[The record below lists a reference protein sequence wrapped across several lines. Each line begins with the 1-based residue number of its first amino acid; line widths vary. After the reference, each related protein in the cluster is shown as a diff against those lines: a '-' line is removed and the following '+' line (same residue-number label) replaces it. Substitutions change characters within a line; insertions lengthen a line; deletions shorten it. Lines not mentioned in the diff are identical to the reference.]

1 MDYSAIKAAMR
12 EVGHEVTEG
21 VEWAAKDAVAFRDYC
36 HRHLGIPFD
45 MAHRVIEYPTHFMH
59 ILGETFHD
67 LFGTHHTV
75 IALDPDR
82 LPPSVKAPA
91 PGMLAEPIPS
101 TSEAGA
107 DASGMLTPPVEQPA
121 EVAPEA
127 PPAPPAE
134 TAPEAPPAPPAD
146 AEGAASEGT
155 ANEGTGDAAEG
166 DKASSDST
174 MDLTPKE

>member
-12 EVGHEVTEG
+12 EVGHVVTEG
-21 VEWAAKDAVAFRDYC
+21 AEWAAKDAVEFRDYC

-59 ILGETFHD
+59 KIGESFHD

-75 IALDPDR
+75 LALDPAN

-91 PGMLAEPIPS
+91 PGMLAEPVPS

-121 EVAPEA
+121 EA
-127 PPAPPAE
+127 PP
-134 TAPEAPPAPPAD
+134 APPAPPAD
-146 AEGAASEGT
+146 QAPAEPTPPVVEDAASEST
-155 ANEGTGDAAEG
+155 ATEGTGNVAEG
-166 DKASSDST
+166 DKPAAGDST